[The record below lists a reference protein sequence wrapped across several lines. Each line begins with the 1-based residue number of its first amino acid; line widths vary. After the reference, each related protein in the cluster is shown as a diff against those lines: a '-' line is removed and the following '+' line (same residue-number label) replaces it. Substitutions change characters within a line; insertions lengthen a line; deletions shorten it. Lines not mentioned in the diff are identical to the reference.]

1 MHSTIAYPEGVDT
14 GRQRRL
20 RRAILALSVVLTG
33 GTLGFMIIEP
43 TWGLWRS
50 LYFTLITVTTVGY
63 SDEGLSAQGRGF
75 TTILLVAGI
84 ATASYAFSQ
93 IVQAAVSYQFAW
105 RRRMQKDIDRLRDH
119 YVVCGMGRVGRAVCK
134 QLTENSTP
142 FVVIEQ
148 DIDRFQQAPSYGFLA
163 ILGTATEDAV
173 LLQAGIKR
181 ARGIVCAFDSDSENI
196 VITLSAREL
205 NADVL
210 IVSRADDEGAVQK
223 IKRAGASHVVS
234 PALRG
239 GADIANLLIRPHLT
253 EFLEQSHGSS
263 NGCRLAEVTIDAD
276 APLVG
281 QTLREY
287 GDKEDALVFVAMK
300 RVGGKMTIRPN
311 ADETFRPG
319 DVVIVA
325 GDPEAVVRI
334 SEDAKRFA

>member
-196 VITLSAREL
+196 VITLSAR
-205 NADVL
+205 
-210 IVSRADDEGAVQK
+210 
-223 IKRAGASHVVS
+223 
-234 PALRG
+234 
-239 GADIANLLIRPHLT
+239 
-253 EFLEQSHGSS
+253 
-263 NGCRLAEVTIDAD
+263 
-276 APLVG
+276 
-281 QTLREY
+281 
-287 GDKEDALVFVAMK
+287 
-300 RVGGKMTIRPN
+300 
-311 ADETFRPG
+311 
-319 DVVIVA
+319 
-325 GDPEAVVRI
+325 
-334 SEDAKRFA
+334 